1 MDDALAVIIGALDD
15 NEGEIQEAAAQALS
29 YVGGDRAVIALEKAL
44 EIAKIPPSTGKQ
56 NDRHILQIAF
66 SLCWLGHSGGLD
78 IAIDALQGVAWTRK
92 RAAEALGELGDERAV
107 DALISALEDDEIELS
122 FALTVA
128 EALGEIGDERAVIP
142 IIEAL
147 VPRNLEFTRSSDYG
161 GHSVGGND
169 DSLGEVIARIL
180 GKIGGSVAIPRLIE
194 IVESSGYPK
203 RFPKRGFEKAR
214 SIILEPVDEGFRLSE
229 KHHKAYREH
238 LKAKKGLK
246 GLTEAQVEEWI
257 PWADKSKKARG
268 MKHFIGTYDDCA
280 KDAAMKALERL
291 PEDGVDDAIA
301 QLIKNTGKEFLHSEL
316 AWLLFHIDGRRAAR
330 ILLEHQ
336 KELGLNTG
344 WGSLRQL
351 MSFLDDDRIL
361 GLLIEAL
368 GVDSLRGDA
377 ADQLYL
383 MSFLKPQ
390 FSVFNDGYSVLEP
403 AIGPLIEIVTDGK
416 EEEVYW
422 AVCALGAIGGLL
434 GNNRCLKSLIGVFEN
449 GSFEAE
455 TRARAIHSLAE
466 FIGLSTGTGP
476 RRWV

>member
-78 IAIDALQGVAWTRK
+78 IAIDALQGVAWVRE

-229 KHHKAYREH
+229 KYR
-238 LKAKKGLK
+238 L
-246 GLTEAQVEEWI
+246 

-268 MKHFIGTYDDCA
+268 MKHFIGTYDHHA
-280 KDAAMKALERL
+280 KYAAMKALERL

-316 AWLLFHIDGRRAAR
+316 ATLLFHIDGRRAAR

-344 WGSLRQL
+344 WGRSCWQL

-377 ADQLYL
+377 ANQLYHL
-383 MSFLKPQ
+383 SFCKPQ

>member
-78 IAIDALQGVAWTRK
+78 IAIDALQGVAWERK

-229 KHHKAYREH
+229 KYR
-238 LKAKKGLK
+238 L
-246 GLTEAQVEEWI
+246 

-268 MKHFIGTYDDCA
+268 MKHFIGTYDHHA
-280 KDAAMKALERL
+280 KYAAMKALERL

-316 AWLLFHIDGRRAAR
+316 ATLLFHIDGRRAAR

-344 WGSLRQL
+344 WGRSCWQL

-377 ADQLYL
+377 ANQLYHL
-383 MSFLKPQ
+383 SFCKPQ

>member
-78 IAIDALQGVAWTRK
+78 IAIDALQGVAWVRE

-229 KHHKAYREH
+229 KYR
-238 LKAKKGLK
+238 L
-246 GLTEAQVEEWI
+246 

-268 MKHFIGTYDDCA
+268 MKHFIGTYDHCA
-280 KDAAMKALERL
+280 KNAAMKALERL

-316 AWLLFHIDGRRAAR
+316 AGLLFHIDGRRAAR

-368 GVDSLRGDA
+368 GVDSLRGHA

-416 EEEVYW
+416 KEEVYE

-455 TRARAIHSLAE
+455 TRARAIRSLAE

>member
-78 IAIDALQGVAWTRK
+78 IAIDALQGVAWERK

-229 KHHKAYREH
+229 KYR
-238 LKAKKGLK
+238 L
-246 GLTEAQVEEWI
+246 

-268 MKHFIGTYDDCA
+268 MKHFIGTYDGCA

-316 AWLLFHIDGRRAAR
+316 ATLLFHIDGRRAAR
-330 ILLEHQ
+330 IVCEHQ

-344 WGSLRQL
+344 WGSLWQL

-368 GVDSLRGDA
+368 GVDSLRGHA

-416 EEEVYW
+416 KEEVYE

-455 TRARAIHSLAE
+455 TRARAIRSLAE